1 MFKKLS
7 NFFKNLF
14 NPSKKEV
21 VQKKSTDFNT
31 KPQDLTWKDKQDQ
44 KLKDLEDHLD
54 DSVVNN
60 NDPQPTPQPTD
71 LRPKDPVVPIDFS
84 IFSDL
89 INHIEGRGFVETAKG
104 LYRLERPG
112 SSFEVNLVERKI
124 YKVMGLTNIS
134 ASFNPNEGIDKVER
148 FLAKHLV

>member
-7 NFFKNLF
+7 DFFKNLF
-14 NPSKKEV
+14 NTSKKEV
-21 VQKKSTDFNT
+21 VKNETTNFNT
-31 KPQDLTWKDKQDQ
+31 KPQDITWKDKQDQ
-44 KLKDLEDHLD
+44 KLKDLEDRLD
-54 DSVVNN
+54 DGVVNN
-60 NDPQPTPQPTD
+60 NDPKPTPQPVD
-71 LRPKDPVVPIDFS
+71 LKPKDPVAPIDFS
-84 IFSDL
+84 MFTDL
-89 INHIEGRGFVETAKG
+89 VNHIEGRGFVEVAKG

-148 FLAKHLV
+148 FLSKHLV